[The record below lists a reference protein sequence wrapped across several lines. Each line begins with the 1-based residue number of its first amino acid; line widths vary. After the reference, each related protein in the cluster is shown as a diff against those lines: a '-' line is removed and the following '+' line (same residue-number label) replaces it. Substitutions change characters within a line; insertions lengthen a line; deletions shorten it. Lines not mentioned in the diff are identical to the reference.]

1 MAKRSSSLF
10 SPTRHHALRR
20 NSSSSAMS
28 PSSAPWSRKEN
39 ALLVQA
45 WRDVAEHPCAALE
58 SVDAFQTRLFLRFQE
73 VSGVG
78 NGSTNDDDDAVSM
91 AGSECSMES
100 LDGSDGGA
108 YFARAVRTQTSVV
121 LKTYALRRMAGFIA
135 DFVAKQEQKRIQL
148 LEKEKMQTTDG
159 EEVEMREAESE
170 EQSQE
175 AEEEDSKPV
184 NWFALSKNDQIE
196 RFQKAGASNYIELD
210 EHMYTTIQTILE
222 LQDKCKQEAPA
233 ASGVNNNVSGGSALT
248 PQNPWSEKEVRHVL
262 DAWRDSHLRTPTKLP
277 GGDSFYAR
285 FIARNGE
292 NSQRSK
298 PEVADT
304 KIALMNMQRVI
315 SAFHNRAPT
324 NGKITRGNLKRQRHN
339 WFTLSLTEKEQAF
352 AEGGSNQGCRF
363 VDISEV
369 MYETVSDL
377 MGSSSVPMP
386 SSSFSS
392 SSSSSS
398 SGGGGDVTPEP
409 SKRRSIQTKVGTS
422 NASSDMTSHS
432 IQAETIDLISDDDS
446 SIEDENGEEKTASVE
461 TVPASSHGNGDAAED
476 GGDVDMEENKKGG
489 MSADAAVAA
498 SSAETSTPAGL
509 VNTGSGGD
517 LNPGGDADEDRDA
530 GLDVTADADD
540 HGLDASMESDEELK
554 EAAQTHKTTKNDVES
569 RTESEDCCKDAASSR
584 SLGDGD
590 IASSL
595 EAADIDSINKELEA
609 IDRVASFELELTSPL
624 KRQKLEDPEVA
635 AMLREIKKQ
644 AQHLNNL
651 VRQVQSERDQERE
664 EREKLLKA
672 IKVDQHGREAVL
684 KLLRIEQDERRRD
697 RDERHKVLQI
707 LLQEQQ
713 KRGKEQQCDNT
724 KFKIKDEDTH

>member
-1 MAKRSSSLF
+1 MAKRSSLF
-10 SPTRHHALRR
+10 SPTHRHHALRR
-20 NSSSSAMS
+20 GSGGSGGSSTMS

-45 WRDVAEHPCAALE
+45 WRDVAEHPSAALE

-78 NGSTNDDDDAVSM
+78 GGNGNNGDDDDTVSM

-100 LDGSDGGA
+100 MDGSEGGGA
-108 YFARAVRTQTSVV
+108 YCVRPTRTQTSVV
-121 LKTYALRRMAGFIA
+121 LKTYALRRMAVFIA
-135 DFVAKQEQKRIQL
+135 DFVAKQEKKRIQA
-148 LEKEKMQTTDG
+148 LEKEKMQQTTEG
-159 EEVEMREAESE
+159 EEVEMREADSE
-170 EQSQE
+170 EQSQVE
-175 AEEEDSKPV
+175 DEEDSAPV

-210 EHMYTTIQTILE
+210 EHVYKTIQTILE
-222 LQDKCKQEAPA
+222 LQEKCKQEGTPA
-233 ASGVNNNVSGGSALT
+233 ASGVSNNPNGGSAA
-248 PQNPWSEKEVRHVL
+248 PRQNPWSVKEVHHVL

-315 SAFHNRAPT
+315 SAFHSRAPT
-324 NGKITRGNLKRQRHN
+324 NGKTTRGNLKRQRQN
-339 WFTLSLTEKEQAF
+339 WFTLSLVEKRRMF

-363 VDISEV
+363 VNISED

-377 MGSSSVPMP
+377 MGAPTAPVMSA
-386 SSSFSS
+386 SFSSS

-422 NASSDMTSHS
+422 NAPSDMGRHS

-446 SIEDENGEEKTASVE
+446 SIEEEDEGEEKRGGEKAASVE
-461 TVPASSHGNGDAAED
+461 AGDDAAQDE
-476 GGDVDMEENKKGG
+476 GDIDMEEENE
-489 MSADAAVAA
+489 SSSSTAA
-498 SSAETSTPAGL
+498 SAETSTPTGL
-509 VNTGSGGD
+509 VNAGAGSVD
-517 LNPGGDADEDRDA
+517 DVDAGADRDA
-530 GLDVTADADD
+530 DQETAAEATADRS
-540 HGLDASMESDEELK
+540 LDADMDADEELK
-554 EAAQTHKTTKNDVES
+554 ESAHAQEA
-569 RTESEDCCKDAASSR
+569 TEKGAKAPADDEDCGKD
-584 SLGDGD
+584 
-590 IASSL
+590 ASSL
-595 EAADIDSINKELEA
+595 EAASIDSINRELEA
-609 IDRVASFELELTSPL
+609 LDRVASFELELTSPR
-624 KRQKLEDPEVA
+624 KKQKLEDPEVA
-635 AMLREIKKQ
+635 AMMRGLEKQ
-644 AQHLNNL
+644 KQHLDDL
-651 VRQVQSERDQERE
+651 VRQVRSERDQERE

-684 KLLRIEQDERRRD
+684 ELLRIEQDERRHD
-697 RDERHKVLQI
+697 RDERRKVLRI
-707 LLQEQQ
+707 LLQKLQ
-713 KRGKEQQCDNT
+713 KEKECSGKAIGGNA
-724 KFKIKDEDTH
+724 KFKIKDEDMH